1 MHVKTLMETLMS
13 LCPCGSGKE
22 LESCCAPYIDGNAAA
37 PTAEALM
44 RARYTAH
51 YLKKYQYLTDS
62 THPQFREDASP
73 EEIEKWSS
81 MLTWEGL
88 DVIETTDGG
97 EEDETGEVKFCAH
110 YSVQNV
116 PQELRED
123 AFFRKE
129 DGVWYYVEGNVYAKQ
144 PVRRETPKVGRND
157 PCPCGSGKKYKKC
170 CMPR

>member
-1 MHVKTLMETLMS
+1 MS
-13 LCPCGSGKE
+13 LCPCGSGLE
-22 LESCCAPYIDGNAAA
+22 LDACCGQYIEGKAKA

-51 YLKKYQYLTDS
+51 CLGRYQFLTDT
-62 THPQFREDASP
+62 THPQFREDASAD
-73 EEIEKWSS
+73 EIKEWSS
-81 MLTWEGL
+81 LMTWEGL
-88 DVIETTDGG
+88 DIIETVEGG
-97 EEDETGEVKFCAH
+97 EQDSTGEVKFSAH

-129 DGVWYYVEGNVYAKQ
+129 GDEWFYVEGNVYAKQ
-144 PVRRETPKVGRND
+144 PVRRETPKIGRND

-170 CMPR
+170 CGRK